1 MAGGGI
7 DATLKLTLREGSI
20 YYFEERTLT
29 SEQPH
34 YFLVINSEPLSQ
46 HVLVLGVVT
55 SKVEE
60 TKKRRHDCPE
70 CLVEL
75 GPAELPGVLKKASIV
90 DCNSPKRVPLAEF
103 NARFVRK
110 EIRCFGKDLPSALR
124 KSLRAAIHA
133 SKIVPA
139 EVKAL
144 VAAP

>member
-7 DATLKLTLREGSI
+7 DVILKLTLREGSI

-34 YFLVINSEPLSQ
+34 YFIVINSDPLSQ

-55 SKVEE
+55 SKAEE
-60 TKKRRHDCPE
+60 TRKRRHDCPE

-90 DCNSPKRVPLAEF
+90 DCNAPKSVPLADF

-124 KSLRAAIHA
+124 KALRAAIHS
-133 SKIVPA
+133 SKVVPA